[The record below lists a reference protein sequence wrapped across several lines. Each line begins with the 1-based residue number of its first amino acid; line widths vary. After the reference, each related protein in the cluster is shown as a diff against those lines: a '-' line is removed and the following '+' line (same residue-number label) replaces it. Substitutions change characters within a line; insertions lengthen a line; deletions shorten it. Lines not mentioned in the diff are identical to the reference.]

1 MNPQPHARPGDEL
14 VNLALGGLAALL
26 ALAALLRAAAS
37 IAAWATSGPQPDGGI
52 ATGLLVL
59 ARPTYPAEVF
69 EAPGLNVMAYWA
81 MVALLGATLAC
92 GVWATFRWVTRGRR
106 QATNDPRRIDGTAT
120 ISEAAIAASPRSLL
134 KRSETLRPSLTKPAP
149 RQIGYLLGHARGRQI
164 WASVEDSMLVLGPPR
179 SGKGLHLVINS
190 VLDAPGPVVT
200 TSTRPDT
207 LAVTIAERAKIGPV
221 AVFDPEQLVEGLPS
235 GLRWSPIRGCE
246 IPRVAMTRAKGFA
259 AGTGLGKGG
268 TENGSFWEG
277 KTRTVLQG
285 LLHAA
290 ALDGRTARDL
300 YLWSLSPTAA
310 GDAVSILSSH
320 PDAAPGWAQALQGV
334 VHADPRTR
342 DPVWTGVSQS
352 LTCLSDPVVLD
363 CVTPSPTELFD
374 PAQFLRANGTLYML
388 ATADGASTCASLVAA
403 FVEDLVATAKRLAAL
418 SPGTRLDPPLLLA
431 LDEIGNLAPLPAL
444 PGLMSEGGGS
454 GITTMPVLQSLAQA
468 RARWGADDA
477 HAIWD
482 AAIVKVILGGTSSAS
497 DLRDLSLL
505 LGERDE
511 HTDSWTVGDHGSR
524 SLQRSTRR
532 VPVMPPEAIRTL
544 PFGIG
549 LVLLRS
555 APPIVT
561 DLRPWTA
568 RDDAE
573 TLEHARSGL
582 EASLRNDERGAS

>member
-1 MNPQPHARPGDEL
+1 
-14 VNLALGGLAALL
+14 
-26 ALAALLRAAAS
+26 
-37 IAAWATSGPQPDGGI
+37 
-52 ATGLLVL
+52 LLVL
-59 ARPTYPAEVF
+59 AHPGDPAAVF
-69 EAPGLNVMAYWA
+69 DAPGVHPIGYWTVVVLLL
-81 MVALLGATLAC
+81 VALASAAWVT
-92 GVWATFRWVTRGRR
+92 VRWVTRGRR
-106 QATNDPRRIDGTAT
+106 QAHGDPRRTEGTAT
-120 ISEAAIAASPRSLL
+120 AADVAASASPRTLL

-149 RQIGYLLGHARGRQI
+149 GQVGYLLGHARGRQV

-179 SGKGLHLVINS
+179 SGKGLHLVVNA

-207 LAVTIAERAKIGPV
+207 LAVTMGARAKIGPV

-363 CVTPSPTELFD
+363 CVTPSPAELFD
-374 PAQFLRANGTLYML
+374 PVSFLRANGTLYLL

-403 FVEDLVATAKRLAAL
+403 FVEDLIATAKRLAAV

-468 RARWGADDA
+468 RSKWGADDA
-477 HAIWD
+477 NAIWD
-482 AAIVKVILGGTSSAS
+482 SAIAKVILGGTSSAS

-511 HTDSWTVGDHGSR
+511 HTDSWTVGDHGTR

-544 PFGIG
+544 PFGTG

-561 DLRPWTA
+561 GLRPWTG
-568 RDDAE
+568 RVDAE
-573 TLEHARSGL
+573 QLTTARI
-582 EASLRNDERGAS
+582 EAEAAVQDAADGEI

>member
-1 MNPQPHARPGDEL
+1 MNSQPQGRPGDEF
-14 VNLALGGLAALL
+14 VNLALGAVAALL
-26 ALAALLRAAAS
+26 ALSALLRAAAG
-37 IAAWATSGPQPDGGI
+37 IAAWASEVRQPDGGI
-52 ATGLLVL
+52 ATGLLIL
-59 ARPTYPAEVF
+59 AQPGDPADVF
-69 EAPGLNVMAYWA
+69 DAPGLHPIAYWTVVTLLL
-81 MVALLGATLAC
+81 VALAC
-92 GVWATFRWVTRGRR
+92 AAWAAFRWAARGRR
-106 QATNDPRRIDGTAT
+106 RATRDPRRTEGTAT
-120 ISEAAIAASPRSLL
+120 VTDVAAAASPRTLI
-134 KRSETLRPSLTKPAP
+134 KRSGTLRPSLTKPAP
-149 RQIGYLLGHARGRQI
+149 AQVGYLLGHAHGRQV

-179 SGKGLHLVINS
+179 SGKGLHLVVNA

-207 LAVTIAERAKIGPV
+207 LAVTMAARAKVGPV

-268 TENGSFWEG
+268 TENGGFWEG

-310 GDAVSILSSH
+310 GDAVSILASH

-363 CVTPSPTELFD
+363 CVTPSPAELFD
-374 PAQFLRANGTLYML
+374 PVAFLRANGALYLL

-403 FVEDLVATAKRLAAL
+403 FVEDLVATAKRLAAV

-468 RARWGADDA
+468 RSKWGADDA
-477 HAIWD
+477 NAIWD
-482 AAIVKVILGGTSSAS
+482 SAIVKVILGGTSSAS

-511 HTDSWTVGDHGSR
+511 HTDSWTVGDHGTR

-544 PFGIG
+544 PFGTG

-555 APPIVT
+555 APPIVA

-568 RDDAE
+568 RDDANQLKE
-573 TLEHARSGL
+573 ARASVEGAVHSGPRK
-582 EASLRNDERGAS
+582 A

>member
-1 MNPQPHARPGDEL
+1 MSSQPQGRPGDEI
-14 VNLALGGLAALL
+14 VNVALAGLAIVLALS
-26 ALAALLRAAAS
+26 ALLRAAAS
-37 IAAWATSGPQPDGGI
+37 IAAWATDAPLPDGGI
-52 ATGLLVL
+52 ATGLLVM
-59 ARPTYPAEVF
+59 ARPGDPAAVF
-69 EAPGLNVMAYWA
+69 DAPGLNAVVYWVI
-81 MVALLGATLAC
+81 VALLLAALTSTAW
-92 GVWATFRWVTRGRR
+92 VTFRRVARGRR
-106 QATNDPRRIDGTAT
+106 RAGNDPRRSEGTAT
-120 ISEAAIAASPRSLL
+120 ASEVAAAASPRSLL
-134 KRSETLRPSLTKPAP
+134 KRSETLRPSLRKPAP
-149 RQIGYLLGHARGRQI
+149 GQVGYLLGHAHGRQV

-179 SGKGLHLVINS
+179 SGKGLHLVVNA
-190 VLDAPGPVVT
+190 VLDAPGAVVT

-207 LAVTIAERAKIGPV
+207 LAVTMAARAKIGPV
-221 AVFDPEQLVEGLPS
+221 AVFDPERLVEGLPS

-268 TENGSFWEG
+268 TENGGFWEG

-363 CVTPSPTELFD
+363 CVTPSPAELFD
-374 PAQFLRANGTLYML
+374 PVSFLRANGTLYLL

-403 FVEDLVATAKRLAAL
+403 FVEDLVATAKRLAAV

-468 RARWGADDA
+468 RSKWGADDA
-477 HAIWD
+477 NAIWD
-482 AAIVKVILGGTSSAS
+482 SAIVKVILGGTSSAS
-497 DLRDLSLL
+497 DLRDFSLL

-511 HTDSWTVGDHGSR
+511 HTDAWTVGDHGTR

-544 PFGIG
+544 PFGTG

-555 APPIVT
+555 TLPIVA
-561 DLRPWTA
+561 DLRPWIA
-568 RDDAE
+568 RPDAAE
-573 TLEHARSGL
+573 LTNARSTA
-582 EASLRNDERGAS
+582 EDFVRRRGPWE

>member
-1 MNPQPHARPGDEL
+1 MSSQPKGRPGDEI
-14 VNLALGGLAALL
+14 VNVALAGLAIVLALS
-26 ALAALLRAAAS
+26 ALLRAAAS
-37 IAAWATSGPQPDGGI
+37 IAAWATDAPLPDGGI
-52 ATGLLVL
+52 ATGLQVM
-59 ARPTYPAEVF
+59 ARPGDPAGVF
-69 EAPGLNVMAYWA
+69 DAPGLNAVVYWA
-81 MVALLGATLAC
+81 IVVLLVAALASTAW
-92 GVWATFRWVTRGRR
+92 VTFRRVARGRSR
-106 QATNDPRRIDGTAT
+106 AGKDPRRSEGTANA
-120 ISEAAIAASPRSLL
+120 SEVAAAASPRSLL
-134 KRSETLRPSLTKPAP
+134 KRSETLRPSLRKPTP
-149 RQIGYLLGHARGRQI
+149 GQVGYLLGHAHGRQV

-179 SGKGLHLVINS
+179 SGKGLHLVVNA
-190 VLDAPGPVVT
+190 VLDAPGAVVT

-207 LAVTIAERAKIGPV
+207 LAVTMAARAKVGPV
-221 AVFDPEQLVEGLPS
+221 AVFDPERLVEGLPS

-268 TENGSFWEG
+268 TENGGFWEG

-363 CVTPSPTELFD
+363 CVTPSPAELFD
-374 PAQFLRANGTLYML
+374 PVSFLRANGTLYLL

-403 FVEDLVATAKRLAAL
+403 FVEDLVATAKRLAAV

-482 AAIVKVILGGTSSAS
+482 SAIVKVVLGGTSSAS

-505 LGERDE
+505 LGERDDD
-511 HTDSWTVGDHGSR
+511 TDSWTVGDHGTR

-544 PFGIG
+544 PFGTG

-555 APPIVT
+555 APPIVA

-568 RDDAE
+568 REDAE
-573 TLEHARSGL
+573 QLQHAR
-582 EASLRNDERGAS
+582 EATEDLVREE